1 MGGRRTRVQVRMA
14 PHKAFESGTHS
25 LTHLYICYYR
35 PERWLK
41 DIPGGNIVPGVWG
54 NTLSFI
60 GGARACIGYRF
71 ALVEYVRFL
80 ERILSSDILP
90 SLIRMKALLF
100 QLIRSLE
107 FELNAPVED
116 IARKSVYVSTCYAL
130 CFCSS
135 VSPDPFNPL

>member
-1 MGGRRTRVQVRMA
+1 MGRRRTRIQVRTA
-14 PHKAFESGTHS
+14 PHKAFDSGTHS
-25 LTHLYICYYR
+25 LTRLYVCYYR

-80 ERILSSDILP
+80 ERVLSSDILP

-116 IARKSVYVSTCYAL
+116 IARKSVYVSRHHPSH
-130 CFCSS
+130 FCSS
-135 VSPDPFNPL
+135 RIADPFNPL